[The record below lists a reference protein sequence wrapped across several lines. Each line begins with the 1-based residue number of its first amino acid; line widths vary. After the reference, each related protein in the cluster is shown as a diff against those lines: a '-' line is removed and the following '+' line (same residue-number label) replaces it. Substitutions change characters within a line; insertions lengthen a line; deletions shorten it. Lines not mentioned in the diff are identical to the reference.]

1 MMRYLASACLLV
13 LCLASPL
20 LAEEPVVDTHRAAA
34 EACVQSLGGEE
45 MFQDVM
51 DATMGI
57 LLQQN
62 PDLEPFM
69 DVMTEFF
76 AEVMPWS
83 VVSEMYVEL
92 YMESFT
98 ETELREVTAFMSTP
112 TGMKYV
118 ALVPGL
124 MEDAGAFSNGLLME
138 HAEELQEVI
147 MKRAMEL
154 EAQAA
159 PTDEP
164 ATGTTTDG
172 K

>member
-20 LAEEPVVDTHRAAA
+20 LAEEPVVDSHRAAA

-45 MFQDVM
+45 MFQGVM

-76 AEVMPWS
+76 AQIMPWS
-83 VVSEMYVEL
+83 IVSEMYVDL
-92 YMESFT
+92 YTEAFT
-98 ETELREVTAFMSTP
+98 ETELMEMTAFMSTP

-118 ALVPGL
+118 ALAPDL
-124 MEDAGAFSNGLLME
+124 MEEAGAFSNALLME

-154 EAQAA
+154 EAQGA
-159 PTDEP
+159 PADEP
-164 ATGTTTDG
+164 VTGTTTDG

>member
-1 MMRYLASACLLV
+1 MLV
-13 LCLASPL
+13 LCLASPV
-20 LAEEPVVDTHRAAA
+20 LAEDPVVDSHRAAA
-34 EACVQSLGGEE
+34 EACVASLGGEE
-45 MFQDVM
+45 MFQGVM

-76 AEVMPWS
+76 EKIMPWS
-83 VVSEMYVEL
+83 VVSEMYVDL
-92 YMESFT
+92 YMEAFT
-98 ETELREVTAFMSTP
+98 ETELMELTAFMSSP
-112 TGMKYV
+112 TGIKYV

-124 MEDAGAFSNGLLME
+124 MEDAGAISNGLLME

-159 PTDEP
+159 PTEEP

>member
-1 MMRYLASACLLV
+1 MMRNLASACLLV

-20 LAEEPVVDTHRAAA
+20 LAEEPVVDSHRAAA

-45 MFQDVM
+45 MFQGVM

-76 AEVMPWS
+76 AQIMPWS
-83 VVSEMYVEL
+83 IVGEMYVDL
-92 YMESFT
+92 YMEAFT
-98 ETELREVTAFMSTP
+98 ETELVEMTAFMSSP

-124 MEDAGAFSNGLLME
+124 MEEAGAISNGLLME
-138 HAEELQEVI
+138 HAEELQQVI
-147 MKRAMEL
+147 MTRAMEL
-154 EAQAA
+154 EAQGA

-164 ATGTTTDG
+164 ATGSTTDG